1 MRLKFLLSA
10 FLFMILLSVF
20 SCTKTTTLNPEP
32 TATPLTPVPT
42 ATQLTPMPTAT
53 PAGAA
58 GDAYEDDDSYLN
70 AKTITVNGAVQ
81 HHTFHDSCDQDYI
94 KFSAVAGT
102 SYTIQT
108 LNLNLAEYVDTTIT
122 LYSTDG
128 TTYIDYNDDYNYP
141 NLASKLTWIAT
152 STGVYYV
159 LVMNITCDGYG
170 TNFTYDIEVT
180 TP

>member
-1 MRLKFLLSA
+1 MRLKFLFST

-20 SCTKTTTLNPEP
+20 SCTKTTTLNPAFP
-32 TATPLTPVPT
+32 ANSPTPAATATPV
-42 ATQLTPMPTAT
+42 
-53 PAGAA
+53 GAA
-58 GDAYEDDDSYLN
+58 GDAYEDDDTYLN

-81 HHTFHDSCDQDYI
+81 HHTFHDYCDQDYI

-108 LNLNLAEYVDTTIT
+108 LNLNVAAHVDTVIT

-128 TTYIDYNDDYNYP
+128 TTYISENDDYNSP
-141 NLASKLTWIAT
+141 NLESKLTWIAP

-159 LVMNITCDGYG
+159 LVKNYTCGGYG
-170 TNFTYDIEVT
+170 ANFTYDIEVT